1 MSHKQDHKK
10 DKDAFESQIG
20 VTDPGQMSGLMSPS
34 HTGSDSQLGPLA
46 PMGPGPGGPGLQLD
60 LMNAFQDSDKGKEP
74 SKDKGK
80 GSKDNDHKPSGLTHA
95 AGEAMAH
102 WSEAAGTN
110 KAPMD
115 SLTVADRERKMN
127 KKKGDGDV
135 EGAKV
140 GDHDKDKAGKE
151 QTVS

>member
-1 MSHKQDHKK
+1 MSHKHDHKK

-20 VTDPGQMSGLMSPS
+20 VTDPGQMPGLQSPLS
-34 HTGSDSQLGPLA
+34 PNTISPLG
-46 PMGPGPGGPGLQLD
+46 PMGPGPSGPSGPGVNLPEL
-60 LMNAFQDSDKGKEP
+60 FQDGAGKEQ

-80 GSKDNDHKPSGLTHA
+80 GSKDKDHMPSGLTHA

-127 KKKGDGDV
+127 KKKGDGDADT
-135 EGAKV
+135 AK
-140 GDHDKDKAGKE
+140 GNDHDKDKSGKE